1 MYDWIKGI
9 ILSIIK
15 VPPEPNDPMG
25 SADSILVFRASYNFY
40 RYRFYLW
47 VIKNLFG
54 IVSAS
59 VVGGLII
66 YDMCF
71 ENHAPMMK
79 HTESMILA
87 IIIAAL
93 VVLYSMI
100 QTLISY
106 FVLRLDYELRWYKI
120 SDRSLRIREGVR
132 MVREMTMTFANIQN
146 IEIMQ
151 GPIQRLFGIAD
162 LKVESAGGGFMIQP
176 QGKDT
181 VDSPG
186 FHVAYFRGIDN
197 AEEIRDIMRKRLRKI
212 KNSGVGHDDTSIS
225 ANQTSKPTNF
235 SVEAVALLSNIRDE
249 AAAFRCAV
257 ENA

>member
-9 ILSIIK
+9 ILSVIK

-25 SADSILVFRASYNFY
+25 SAGSIMVFRASYNFY

-47 VIKNLFG
+47 MIKNLFG
-54 IVSAS
+54 IISAM
-59 VVGGLII
+59 VVGGFII
-66 YDMCF
+66 YDMYHD
-71 ENHAPMMK
+71 NHSKLMK
-79 HTESMILA
+79 QPESLVLA
-87 IIIAAL
+87 VIIASL

-100 QTLISY
+100 QTLMSY

-162 LKVESAGGGFMIQP
+162 LKVESAGGGFMLQP
-176 QGKDT
+176 QGKG
-181 VDSPG
+181 VAESPG

-212 KNSGVGHDDTSIS
+212 KSSGVGHDDSS
-225 ANQTSKPTNF
+225 VSDVKTSKPESF
-235 SVEAVALLSNIRDE
+235 SPGVVELLSNIRDE
-249 AAAFRCAV
+249 AAAFRHAT
-257 ENA
+257 ENL